1 MGVSQKR
8 DKTIILTNG
17 RAVPMQFVAVG
28 ALSGWSAESA
38 PAAKNRMRN
47 RQRGPKRRVPHAPTA
62 IGGIADG
69 VRRSTAVCGHPVT
82 WLKVLELVN
91 RWLV

>member
-1 MGVSQKR
+1 MRNRPRRLGANDAFLVR
-8 DKTIILTNG
+8 FF
-17 RAVPMQFVAVG
+17 AMG
-28 ALSGWSAESA
+28 ALSAQWVVVSA

-69 VRRSTAVCGHPVT
+69 VHWSTADT
-82 WLKVLELVN
+82 LE
-91 RWLV
+91 RG

>member
-1 MGVSQKR
+1 MR
-8 DKTIILTNG
+8 FFAL
-17 RAVPMQFVAVG
+17 G
-28 ALSGWSAESA
+28 ALSGWVVLSA

-69 VRRSTAVCGHPVT
+69 VRRSTADT
-82 WLKVLELVN
+82 LE
-91 RWLV
+91 RG